1 MKRIATAS
9 ILSMLLLCGYVSAQN
24 KSVYTSTKAN
34 ACRTIEST
42 GEGAG
47 SYIGEC
53 AGTGGYKV
61 QLVEGDIRQTLNIIA
76 PRRKKFELNFWNYFG
91 AFSSIGEKI
100 EWRVKG
106 GIPVALIAR
115 YNVADPEGTG
125 KGISYLMVSK
135 IGTDMSCVTDIV
147 KPSPTQN
154 AEARRSADGAATREC
169 LAAN

>member
-1 MKRIATAS
+1 MIKLITAAAIS
-9 ILSMLLLCGYVSAQN
+9 LLLTTTLVAQN

-42 GEGAG
+42 DEGAG
-47 SYIGEC
+47 SYVGEC

-61 QLVEGDIRQTLNIIA
+61 QLVEGDIRQTLNVIT

-100 EWRVKG
+100 EWRTKG
-106 GIPVALIAR
+106 RVPVGLIAR
-115 YNVADPEGTG
+115 FNVADPEGTG
-125 KGISYLMVSK
+125 KGVSYLMVSK
-135 IGTDMSCVTDIV
+135 IGPTLSCVTDIV

-154 AEARRSADGAATREC
+154 AEARRLADTASSREC
-169 LAAN
+169 LAAD